1 MIYLDSA
8 ATSLLKPP
16 EVASAVLRAMKSMSS
31 PGRGAHR
38 FAMDAAEMIYDCR
51 ENIAKLFNCSDPTR
65 VVFTFN
71 ATHSLNIAIKSLV
84 GKGTKVLCSGY
95 EHNSVMRPLRALEA
109 DVRFVN
115 APLFDSASFLKDAAA
130 KIPDSDV
137 FICTHVSN
145 VYGYILPIEELGRIC
160 RKYRRR
166 FIIDASQSAG
176 SREINF
182 EKLNADFL
190 CFPGHKAL
198 MGPQGTG
205 VLICKNEA
213 KPLLYGGSGGNSLL
227 PLMPEFLPDMLEA
240 GTHNTAGIAGLNE
253 GVKYV
258 LRRGAENIGKYE
270 KKLMSLFLES
280 LRETQNLKVYRSDNE
295 DAQSALVSVVSSKLD
310 CETLASALGARGI
323 AVRSGHHCAPEAHK
337 RGGSLESGTVRFSF
351 SPFISAAQA
360 RTASH
365 ELKKILK
372 NH

>member
-16 EVASAVLRAMKSMSS
+16 EVYSAVLRSMKSMSS

-38 FAMDAAEMIYDCR
+38 FAMDAAEVIYDCR
-51 ENIAKLFNCSDPTR
+51 ENIAKLFNCSDPTK

-71 ATHSLNIAIKSLV
+71 ATHALNIAIKSLV
-84 GKGTKVLCSGY
+84 RKGTKVLCSGY
-95 EHNSVMRPLRALEA
+95 EHNSVLRPLRALGAE
-109 DVRFVN
+109 VRFVD
-115 APLFDSASFLKDAAA
+115 APLFDTHSFLNDAAE
-130 KIPDSDV
+130 KIPDSEV

-145 VYGYILPIEELGRIC
+145 VYGYVLPVEELGRIC
-160 RKYRRR
+160 MQYKKA

-176 SREINF
+176 SRNIDFN
-182 EKLNADFL
+182 KLNADYL

-258 LRRGAENIGKYE
+258 LRRGADNIGRYE
-270 KKLMSLFLES
+270 KKIMELFMDGLEQ
-280 LRETQNLKVYRSDNE
+280 LRDLRVYRSKNE
-295 DAQSALVSVVSSKLD
+295 DEQSALVSLVSSKLD
-310 CETLASALGARGI
+310 CESLASALAERGI

-372 NH
+372 NY